1 MAEHGSTSSPFQR
14 RYPPELR
21 ERAVRMVLETA
32 SERGERFGAVT
43 RVAQQL
49 GIGPESL
56 RKWVHQAE
64 VDGGKRTGL
73 TSEERERMKLLERE
87 NRELRRANEMADPQ
101 ERRGFL
107 RGGARPPVLEVTP
120 RPAAQ
125 QQTFCRRDLRPS
137 NRPSAAATCG
147 TRGGSNC
154 CLSSCW
160 MGTSWLAALRRR
172 DRCTPR

>member
-1 MAEHGSTSSPFQR
+1 MAGHSTSSPFQR

-21 ERAVRMVLETA
+21 ERAIRMVLETA

-43 RVAQQL
+43 RVAGQL

-87 NRELRRANEMADPQ
+87 NRELRRANEI
-101 ERRGFL
+101 L
-107 RGGARPPVLEVTP
+107 K
-120 RPAAQ
+120 
-125 QQTFCRRDLRPS
+125 
-137 NRPSAAATCG
+137 SAAAFFG
-147 TRGGSNC
+147 AELDRR
-154 CLSSCW
+154 SS
-160 MGTSWLAALRRR
+160 R
-172 DRCTPR
+172 